1 MYIVAYM
8 KDYQN
13 LGCFGQLEHTFFTTP
28 FVVQSIPTCYSFPL
42 LNLVGQLLFY
52 LSPLSLLLHFFIP
65 FSPFYYYSLLFPQNS
80 PIALLISLLSTSLFQ
95 FLFWS
100 LHLSL
105 LLSLPPV
112 CQFLILHI
120 TAFFFFLLSLQP
132 RLFFMLTVFFFLP
145 PSKCFPFLFS
155 FLSCRSSRRSRKP
168 WQRSITQYF
177 KCYNLLIN

>member
-120 TAFFFFLLSLQP
+120 TAFFFFSSESVAQAVLYAHS
-132 RLFFMLTVFFFLP
+132 LFFSSPIKVLP
-145 PSKCFPFLFS
+145 
-155 FLSCRSSRRSRKP
+155 LSI
-168 WQRSITQYF
+168 Q
-177 KCYNLLIN
+177 LLKLQEQQEKQKTMAKVNYTIF